1 MIPEVLVFA
10 QVVAISIGLI
20 AAACGIG
27 VATYRSV
34 KRIDNQQLA
43 PSADAAGDSSRS
55 CSSRSTRSPSRSSAL
70 PKHSGSWRDSRPS
83 AIRDRRFP
91 CKADAWR
98 SDHPSS
104 DPGRCRSGDTI
115 GVVASSYAPRSG
127 WLARGVRALERAGY
141 GVIVDP
147 TSTTV
152 RRYTRAEDERRAA
165 RFTEMWIDPRVTA
178 LIGGTGGYGAVR
190 MLPYLDPA
198 LFAAH
203 PKSFVGYS
211 DITVL
216 HIWLDAARR
225 AARLPRTHGGRPDP
239 ERARRHDGVAAHRAH
254 HASPDH
260 AHGPR
265 PRARRAPGPRV
276 GRLVGGNLALV
287 QQTIGT
293 PYEIDTTDAILF
305 LEEVR
310 DPMSFVDERL
320 VQLRAAGLLAKVRG
334 IVFGHLSLDRSEEDE
349 FEDFVL
355 DLVSDLGVPV
365 LMDFPAGHDSPN
377 LTLPLGTEVE
387 LVVEETTGWIVYRED
402 ALAEASSPP
411 PAT

>member
-1 MIPEVLVFA
+1 VEE
-10 QVVAISIGLI
+10 
-20 AAACGIG
+20 
-27 VATYRSV
+27 
-34 KRIDNQQLA
+34 
-43 PSADAAGDSSRS
+43 
-55 CSSRSTRSPSRSSAL
+55 
-70 PKHSGSWRDSRPS
+70 RPPLL
-83 AIRDRRFP
+83 RPRPLQR
-91 CKADAWR
+91 
-98 SDHPSS
+98 
-104 DPGRCRSGDTI
+104 GDTI

-147 TSTTV
+147 ELSTI
-152 RRYTRAEDERRAA
+152 RKYTRPEDERRAA
-165 RFTEMWIDPRVTA
+165 AFTAMWTDPRISA

-198 LFAAH
+198 VFAAH
-203 PKSFVGYS
+203 PKAFVGYS

-216 HIWLDAARR
+216 HIWLERLAGLR
-225 AARLPRTHGGRPDP
+225 AF
-239 ERARRHDGVAAHRAH
+239 
-254 HASPDH
+254 
-260 AHGPR
+260 HGPTVDDLIPSARDVTTSSLLTALTTPR
-265 PRARRAPGPRV
+265 PSTRMGRDLARAVRPGRAS

-320 VQLRAAGLLAKVRG
+320 VQLRATGLLSKVRG

-349 FEDFVL
+349 FEDFLL
-355 DLVSDLGVPV
+355 DLVADLGVPV

-387 LVVEETTGWIVYRED
+387 LVVEDATGWLVYRED
-402 ALAEASSPP
+402 ALASGAPSPP
-411 PAT
+411 SA